1 MLTHERQLSAAG
13 FSWIAGIDEV
23 GRGPLAG
30 PVVAAAVILPWRR
43 PIRGVRDSKEVPA
56 TERERLYHQILE
68 SALAVGVGMV
78 GPREIERINIL
89 QATIV
94 AMEEAVSRLGIVPDA
109 LLIDA
114 VTLRRLDTP
123 QRAIIHGDAVSY
135 LIAAASIV
143 AKVIRDRLMEDY
155 HVRYPRYGFSGHKG
169 YGTPFHVERLSR
181 HGSCPIHRRT
191 FRGVTPTATN
201 RVS

>member
-94 AMEEAVSRLGIVPDA
+94 AMEEAVSRLGIAPDA

-114 VTLRRLDTP
+114 VPLRRLDTP
-123 QRAIIHGDAVSY
+123 QRAIIHGDSVSY

-169 YGTPFHVERLSR
+169 YGTPFHVECLSR

-191 FRGVTPTATN
+191 FRGVTPTAPN

>member
-13 FSWIAGIDEV
+13 FSSIAGIDEV

-43 PIRGVRDSKEVPA
+43 PIRGVRDSKEVPP

-68 SALAVGVGMV
+68 SAIAVGVGMV

-94 AMEEAVSRLGIVPDA
+94 AMEEAVSRLGIAPDA

-114 VTLRRLDTP
+114 VPLRRLDTP
-123 QRAIIHGDAVSY
+123 QRAVIHGDAVSY

-169 YGTPFHVERLSR
+169 YGTPLHVECLSR

-191 FRGVTPTATN
+191 FRGVTPPAPN